1 MTVAF
6 DAVPSQKSTVAALA
20 RRHRLIFRF
29 AIFNIAAVALL
40 FATYIRGWVDLVLAA
55 DESHLSVAIFI
66 IFLFG
71 ISVAAIKVW
80 RVNVELNGL
89 DFGQPSP
96 GGWVEGYFS
105 EIASM
110 GDSGRAAA
118 ATALRLRLASWIGP
132 VRHIANSLVLL
143 GLIGTV
149 IGFVIAL
156 SGVDPSKTGDATSI
170 APMVAQLISGMS
182 VALYTTLVGA
192 VLNMWLMANYHLL
205 NGGAVRLA
213 TGTVVMGETRAG
225 P

>member
-1 MTVAF
+1 MTVAI
-6 DAVPSQKSTVAALA
+6 DAVPSQTSAASTLA

-29 AIFNIAAVALL
+29 AIFNIAAIALL
-40 FATYIRGWVDLVLAA
+40 FAVYIRGWVDLVLAA
-55 DESHLSVAIFI
+55 DESRLSVAIFLFF
-66 IFLFG
+66 IFG
-71 ISVAAIKVW
+71 MSVAFAKVW
-80 RVNVELNGL
+80 RVNAELNGL
-89 DFGQPSP
+89 DSGQPTS
-96 GGWVEGYFS
+96 GGWVDGYFA
-105 EIASM
+105 EIANM

-156 SGVDPSKTGDATSI
+156 SGVAPSKTGDATSI

-192 VLNMWLMANYHLL
+192 VLNLWLMANYHML

-213 TGTVVMGETRAG
+213 TGTVISGESHAR